1 MKNDTPSQ
9 PDAAANEPA
18 PSPARGT
25 LAELAPPFL
34 RMGFTSFGGP
44 AVHITMMRQQF
55 VQQRKWLSEQHFLDL
70 LGAAN
75 LIPGPNSTEVAMHIG
90 LSRAGLPGMF
100 LVALCFIGPAVL
112 ITTILA
118 WAYVQFGSLPAANV
132 LLFGLRPAVVAV
144 IAVAVCKL
152 GLPLFRKNHRLLL
165 IAVAVMAASLS
176 GVNELVA
183 LLAGGLLGMSWLRLA
198 QARHDVTM
206 PALLPM
212 FGTMSRPFDGFF
224 PVISQAQSIGPA
236 LNNLVQAGALDL
248 LWPLSKFFLQV
259 GGAMY
264 GGGYVLVAI
273 MQDGLVEQRHWL
285 TQQQLFDA
293 VAAGQV
299 TPGPVFSTAAFVG
312 YVVGAAQPGAHA
324 GHAAIYALV
333 AAAAIFLPAFFFV
346 PLMHVALPHVRK
358 WAWTSAFLDAIN
370 ASSVALMAAVVVTL
384 FDRALLLHTHR
395 GPALDYRAATVLVLV
410 LAGAIH
416 WRSLNTAWLL
426 LAGALLGVPLLFLF

>member
-1 MKNDTPSQ
+1 M
-9 PDAAANEPA
+9 
-18 PSPARGT
+18 
-25 LAELAPPFL
+25 PFL
-34 RMGFTSFGGP
+34 HMGFTSFGGP
-44 AVHITMMRQQF
+44 AVHIAMMRQQF

-90 LSRAGLPGMF
+90 LLRAGLPGMF

-112 ITTILA
+112 LTTILA
-118 WAYVQFGSLPAANV
+118 WAYVQFGSLPAAEV
-132 LLFGLRPAVVAV
+132 LLFGLKPAVVAV

-198 QARHDVTM
+198 EARHDVTA

-212 FGTMSRPFDGFF
+212 LGPMSRPFDACF
-224 PVISQAQSIGPA
+224 PWISQAQSIGPTIGPA
-236 LNNLVQAGALDL
+236 LAAPVIAGTMDL
-248 LWPLSKFFLQV
+248 LWPVSKFFLQV
-259 GGAMY
+259 GSAMY

-324 GHAAIYALV
+324 GHAAIYALL

-346 PLMHVALPHVRK
+346 PLMHAALPHVRK
-358 WAWTSAFLDAIN
+358 WAWTAAFLDAIN
-370 ASSVALMAAVVVTL
+370 ASSVALMASVVVTL
-384 FDRALLLHTHR
+384 FDRALLLQTEK
-395 GPALDYRAATVLVLV
+395 GPALDYRAATVMVLV
-410 LAGAIH
+410 VAGAIH